1 MGDVVGSGSSGSM
14 ARDRASLSP
23 SSSDG
28 GSSLEPMMT
37 DVKVLPSDYSVCE
50 FSDLVDLIG
59 VSFVQHCLAA

>member
-1 MGDVVGSGSSGSM
+1 MGDVVGSGSFGAM

-37 DVKVLPSDYSVCE
+37 DVKVLPSDYSLCE

-59 VSFVQHCLAA
+59 AYSV